1 MAFPRKL
8 LNEGEDVVLDLRP
21 HWWTLVQPIVVVV
34 LAIVLLV
41 VVETALDNDAA
52 FYAALAV
59 LVGSVVWLVARYL
72 VWSTTNFVVTTDR
85 LVYRAG
91 VLGKSGR
98 EIPLERINDIAV
110 TQRIFERLIGAG
122 DLMIESGGERGQQHF
137 TDVRRPFKVQNIIY
151 REMER
156 AQARDAAR
164 ATGTHE
170 LSIPEQIEKL
180 DELRQRG
187 LITNAEFEVKKTQL
201 LDRL

>member
-8 LNEGEDVVLDLRP
+8 LNEGEDIVLDLRP
-21 HWWTLVQPIVVVV
+21 HWWVLVKPVVAAAAS
-34 LAIVLLV
+34 LVLLV
-41 VVETALDNDAA
+41 VAANAVDNDLPT
-52 FYAALAV
+52 YAALVVV
-59 LVGSVVWLVARYL
+59 LVAVVWLVSRYL
-72 VWSTTNFVVTTDR
+72 AWITTNFVVTTDR

-91 VLGKSGR
+91 VLAKAGR

-122 DLMIESGGERGQQHF
+122 DLLIESGGERGQQHF
-137 TDVRRPFKVQNIIY
+137 TDVRRPFKVQNVIY

-156 AQARDAAR
+156 AQARDAQRASGAR
-164 ATGTHE
+164 E

-180 DELRQRG
+180 DELRKRG

-201 LDRL
+201 LGRM

>member
-1 MAFPRKL
+1 MPFPRKL

-21 HWWTLVQPIVVVV
+21 HWWMLVKPVLALAASLVV
-34 LAIVLLV
+34 LFGAANAV
-41 VVETALDNDAA
+41 DNDLPTYVGL
-52 FYAALAV
+52 FLVLVAAL
-59 LVGSVVWLVARYL
+59 WLVARYL
-72 VWSTTNFVVTTDR
+72 VWVTTNFVVTTDR

-98 EIPLERINDIAV
+98 EIPLERLNDIAV
-110 TQRIFERLIGAG
+110 NQTLFERLIGAG

-137 TDVRRPFKVQNIIY
+137 TDIRRPFAVQNVIY
-151 REMER
+151 RELER
-156 AQARDAAR
+156 SQARDAQR
-164 ATGTHE
+164 AAGQRE

-187 LITNAEFEVKKTQL
+187 LITNAEFEAKKTQL

>member
-8 LNEGEDVVLDLRP
+8 LNEGEDIVLDLRP
-21 HWWTLVQPIVVVV
+21 HWWMLVKPIAAAVTS
-34 LAIVLLV
+34 LVLLFV
-41 VVETALDNDAA
+41 VANTVDNDLPT
-52 FYAALAV
+52 YAALIAV
-59 LVGSVVWLVARYL
+59 LVATVWLLTRYL
-72 VWSTTNFVVTTDR
+72 VWITTNFVVTTDR

-91 VLGKSGR
+91 VLAKSGR

-110 TQRIFERLIGAG
+110 TQRILERLIGAG
-122 DLMIESGGERGQQHF
+122 DLLIESGGERGQQHF
-137 TDVRRPFKVQNIIY
+137 TDVRRPFKVQNVIY

-156 AQARDAAR
+156 AQARDAQR
-164 ATGTHE
+164 AAGSRE